1 MAMRRAIERTP
12 ITPIEARALALLSPT
27 RVSYPVGSPQKR
39 FARDLQGATALS
51 DKQRAFLW
59 RTAWSYRRQYR
70 DAAVLAEAERL
81 RPWALEMKRRP
92 DDTKPPEYYPPCRQS
107 DAGAASRA
115 VLDETTNRRLPL

>member
-1 MAMRRAIERTP
+1 MALRMPVERTP

-51 DKQRAFLW
+51 EKQRAFLW

-70 DAAVLAEAERL
+70 DAEVLAAAERL
-81 RPWALEMKRRP
+81 RPWALAMKRDPEHVKDPGYYASQRQAEEQ
-92 DDTKPPEYYPPCRQS
+92 KP
-107 DAGAASRA
+107 
-115 VLDETTNRRLPL
+115 LW